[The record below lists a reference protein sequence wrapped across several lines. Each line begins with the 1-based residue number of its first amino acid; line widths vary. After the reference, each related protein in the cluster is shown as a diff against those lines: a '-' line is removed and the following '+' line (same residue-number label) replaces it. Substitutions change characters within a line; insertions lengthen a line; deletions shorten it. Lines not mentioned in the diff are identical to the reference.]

1 MILMRLFIALVTSLA
16 LIAPT
21 SAASINWGAAQDVS
35 GAADVNNSKVTIE
48 AVNLTPDS
56 GVPGSTTVNGVTF
69 THDNTLMGL
78 AGGNGLMTSDTG
90 DAGLNNLMNS
100 VDHGDSLVANPWVLQ
115 VGGGNLVAGNQYDI
129 QLFYSDNRGFAASN
143 WGQNYSDGAGNSV
156 NLNANGANRHGQ
168 HVTGTFTADGTTQTL
183 SITGG
188 GPPGEPHLSA
198 YQIRGV
204 PEPTTLVLAGL
215 GLVSLGF
222 VGRRRNRS

>member
-1 MILMRLFIALVTSLA
+1 MILMRVFIALVTSLA
-16 LIAPT
+16 LIAPA

-35 GAADVNNSKVTIE
+35 GAADVNNSQVTIE

-100 VDHGDSLVANPWVLQ
+100 VDHGACDGCAWTIQ

-129 QLFYSDNRGFAASN
+129 QLFYSDNRGFAGAS
-143 WGQNYSDGAGNSV
+143 WGQNYDDGAGNSV

-188 GPPGEPHLSA
+188 GPPGEPHLNA